1 LCATIDKE
9 ISVKEKEKKK
19 LLMLPVVR
27 WLALAGC
34 WYSCWAAEP
43 DREEAGIAVGQ
54 FGFHPLN
61 FRAKAPNKWSKVNSK
76 L

>member
-1 LCATIDKE
+1 
-9 ISVKEKEKKK
+9 
-19 LLMLPVVR
+19 MLPVVR

-34 WYSCWAAEP
+34 WYSCWVAEP